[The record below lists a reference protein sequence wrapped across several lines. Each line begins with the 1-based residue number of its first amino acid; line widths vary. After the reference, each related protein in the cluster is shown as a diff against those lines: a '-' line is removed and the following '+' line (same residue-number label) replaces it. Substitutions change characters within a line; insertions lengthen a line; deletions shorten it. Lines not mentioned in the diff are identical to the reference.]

1 MTPARL
7 DTLCDQ
13 ARAAV
18 AECVARAAAHHA
30 VQIAIAFDGARRR
43 AAWRTC
49 ATDAQKAIT
58 AVIAATDAFRQFG
71 LSTDMAIC
79 TLAALQHPPTKE

>member
-43 AAWRTC
+43 AAWRAAGQAPAP
-49 ATDAQKAIT
+49 ATPAP
-58 AVIAATDAFRQFG
+58 
-71 LSTDMAIC
+71 ST
-79 TLAALQHPPTKE
+79 KG

>member
-18 AECVARAAAHHA
+18 AECIARAAAHHA
-30 VQIAIAFDGARRR
+30 VQIAIAFDGACRR
-43 AAWRTC
+43 AAWRAAAIAGAAAAPTTP
-49 ATDAQKAIT
+49 ATK
-58 AVIAATDAFRQFG
+58 G
-71 LSTDMAIC
+71 
-79 TLAALQHPPTKE
+79 

>member
-18 AECVARAAAHHA
+18 AECIARAAAHHA
-30 VQIAIAFDGARRR
+30 VQITIAFDGARRR
-43 AAWRTC
+43 ATWR
-49 ATDAQKAIT
+49 ASA
-58 AVIAATDAFRQFG
+58 IAA
-71 LSTDMAIC
+71 
-79 TLAALQHPPTKE
+79 AAAAPTNPATKG

>member
-43 AAWRTC
+43 ATWRTC
-49 ATDAQKAIT
+49 ATDAQKT
-58 AVIAATDAFRQFG
+58 IAAFMAAADAVRQFG
-71 LSTDMAIC
+71 CATDEVIR
-79 TLAALQHPPTKE
+79 TLAARQHPSPKE